1 MITISNRE
9 SLTHWILLRMLP
21 HGKVF
26 IYISI
31 CKIQNNIGVILFKI
45 YCELS
50 RIHLL
55 YISLVEILYRA
66 LGDFLVFLF
75 LLGG

>member
-1 MITISNRE
+1 MKLKNNPMYMITISNRE
-9 SLTHWILLRMLP
+9 RLTHWILRRMLP

-26 IYISI
+26 IFIYISI
-31 CKIQNNIGVILFKI
+31 CKIQHNIGVILFKI

-55 YISLVEILYRA
+55 CISLVAIL
-66 LGDFLVFLF
+66 
-75 LLGG
+75 

>member
-1 MITISNRE
+1 MKLKNNPMHMITISNRK
-9 SLTHWILLRMLP
+9 SLTHWILQRILP

-31 CKIQNNIGVILFKI
+31 CTIPNNTGVILFKI

-55 YISLVEILYRA
+55 YISPVE
-66 LGDFLVFLF
+66 
-75 LLGG
+75 LL

>member
-9 SLTHWILLRMLP
+9 NLTHWILRRMLP
-21 HGKVF
+21 YGKVF

-31 CKIQNNIGVILFKI
+31 CKIQNNIRVILFKI

-55 YISLVEILYRA
+55 YISLVEIL
-66 LGDFLVFLF
+66 
-75 LLGG
+75 